1 MTFRILARSNIKD
14 SMTFLMAEPPL
25 LRPDQQRQGDPAHR
39 NVPARICTASEG
51 IKVTRVHHGFPRA
64 GAFGGGTHLG
74 IPYPQMAERRA
85 GGSGHLD
92 GFRRRRGEVLRPD
105 PGALL
110 ASRGPDDR
118 VHTLCAQTSGL
129 STRAASQRRRQP
141 IKSAGTN
148 KGGVDSK
155 AAFLRLSQ
163 AAVHSRAADSGCSIQ
178 ADFQDGEDPS
188 MRRLALAS
196 ALLLAISLWLMPRAL
211 GLTRHAGQP
220 PA

>member
-25 LRPDQQRQGDPAHR
+25 RRPDQQRCQGDPAHR
-39 NVPARICTASEG
+39 NVPARICTASES
-51 IKVTRVHHGFPRA
+51 IKLSRVHHGFPRA
-64 GAFGGGTHLG
+64 RCHWGRNSPGDSLPTNGGTQG
-74 IPYPQMAERRA
+74 GWQRPSRWFPQASRRGPKTRSRGTTSLPRA
-85 GGSGHLD
+85 G
-92 GFRRRRGEVLRPD
+92 RWC
-105 PGALL
+105 A
-110 ASRGPDDR
+110 
-118 VHTLCAQTSGL
+118 HTLCAQTSGV

-178 ADFQDGEDPS
+178 ADFQDGRIRP
-188 MRRLALAS
+188 
-196 ALLLAISLWLMPRAL
+196 
-211 GLTRHAGQP
+211 
-220 PA
+220 

>member
-25 LRPDQQRQGDPAHR
+25 RRPDQQRCQGDPAHR

-51 IKVTRVHHGFPRA
+51 IKLPAPGASWLPSSRCIWGRNSPGDSLPANGGTQGGWQRPSRWVPQASRRGAKTRSRGTTSLPRA
-64 GAFGGGTHLG
+64 G
-74 IPYPQMAERRA
+74 RSRA
-85 GGSGHLD
+85 
-92 GFRRRRGEVLRPD
+92 
-105 PGALL
+105 
-110 ASRGPDDR
+110 
-118 VHTLCAQTSGL
+118 HTLCAQASGL
-129 STRAASQRRRQP
+129 STLAASQRRRQP

-178 ADFQDGEDPS
+178 ADFQDGRIRP
-188 MRRLALAS
+188 
-196 ALLLAISLWLMPRAL
+196 
-211 GLTRHAGQP
+211 
-220 PA
+220 

>member
-25 LRPDQQRQGDPAHR
+25 RRPDQQRCQGDPAHR

-51 IKVTRVHHGFPRA
+51 IKLSRVHHGFPRA

-118 VHTLCAQTSGL
+118 VHTHCAPRHQ
-129 STRAASQRRRQP
+129 ACQRWRP
-141 IKSAGTN
+141 V
-148 KGGVDSK
+148 KGADS
-155 AAFLRLSQ
+155 R
-163 AAVHSRAADSGCSIQ
+163 SRARGRTK
-178 ADFQDGEDPS
+178 GESTARPRS
-188 MRRLALAS
+188 YAS
-196 ALLLAISLWLMPRAL
+196 ARQRYTRGPRTPGVASRQTFRT
-211 GLTRHAGQP
+211 GRIRP
-220 PA
+220 